1 MQSKEVTINDVTKME
16 DYVSPENAQL
26 LKEKGFNE
34 LCLARYI
41 YGIFVPCDSQMRM
54 FYHRN
59 ESMSEKE
66 CTCPTIQM
74 VLKWLRKNHKIHI
87 DIDYIDFLEHG
98 EVWSATIVDMTT
110 FKETKVENTW
120 NSYEQMANEAI
131 EFCLKNL
138 VK

>member
-1 MQSKEVTINDVTKME
+1 MKNKEVTINDVTEME
-16 DYVSPENAQL
+16 GYVSPENAQL

-74 VLKWLRKNHKIHI
+74 VLKWLREMHDICISVDVKIGGKKYYVCI
-87 DIDYIDFLEHG
+87 SSVKCGLSYGVLED
-98 EVWSATIVDMTT
+98 EVWDT
-110 FKETKVENTW
+110 FEEACEESIKYCLEN
-120 NSYEQMANEAI
+120 
-131 EFCLKNL
+131 LL
-138 VK
+138 